1 MKRAPNSR
9 FCLTMSGRSAIALA
23 LFFAFAADCAI
34 HKVETSKALYEQA
47 RQAQGEGK
55 DLQAI
60 VYWKALLDQSE
71 KEIRKGHYVA
81 TNSFLRASALFELGE
96 WERGFAE
103 IKQLHLELLRKEEFW
118 IYPLYTVLL
127 GDYYSQKDMPFV
139 AQHFYESI
147 LGDSKFKNS
156 SLYLLSLERKINNSI
171 RAIQI
176 QAEKK
181 EDADKYKRK
190 EYETLEKEVEK
201 YLQDYPFSGV
211 THLLLADLLLKLG
224 RADEALEHFIASLD
238 LTLPT
243 RDLKQSAEFEIAS
256 LLSNYTVSPRLKTVL
271 LKRASDWWSKPD
283 ETSIFQAGENE
294 AQWIAQQLGVNV
306 QEVGSDPKAKRR
318 YLALSSQGKFKILL
332 WE

>member
-1 MKRAPNSR
+1 MKRAGNFRS
-9 FCLTMSGRSAIALA
+9 FTAVAGRSAIALA
-23 LFFAFAADCAI
+23 LFFALAADCAI

-47 RQAQGEGK
+47 RKAQAEGK
-55 DLQAI
+55 DLEAI
-60 VYWKALLDQSE
+60 VYWKALLNQSE
-71 KEIRKGHYVA
+71 KEISKGHYVS
-81 TNSFLRASALFELGE
+81 TNQFLRASALFELGE
-96 WERGFAE
+96 WDRGFAE
-103 IKQLHLELLRKEEFW
+103 IKQLQPELLRKEEFW
-118 IYPLYTVLL
+118 IYPLYTVLI

-139 AQHFYESI
+139 AQQFYESI
-147 LGDSKFKNS
+147 LGDSRSKNS
-156 SLYLLSLERKINNSI
+156 SIYLLALERKINNSI

-211 THLLLADLLLKLG
+211 AHLLLADLLLKLG
-224 RADEALEHFIASLD
+224 RADEALEQFIASLD
-238 LTLPT
+238 LMLPT

-294 AQWIAQQLGVNV
+294 AQWIARQLGVDV
-306 QEVGSDPKAKRR
+306 QQVGSDPKAKRR